1 MERDGQSNHPMKG
14 VWIVEVLRSH
24 QRVSG
29 DFLQMGG
36 THIWRDPKEEKSNKI
51 FIFGHISFHFN
62 NHFDLEI
69 FAICPKSRGHETDI
83 VDVYL
88 KSRSPLSKILFLV
101 QGFLP
106 QGRLV
111 SFLNDD
117 PDVITISLFFKI
129 TF

>member
-14 VWIVEVLRSH
+14 VWRVEVLRSH

-88 KSRSPLSKILFLV
+88 KSHSPLSKILFLP

-117 PDVITISLFFKI
+117 PDVIKISLFFKI

>member
-1 MERDGQSNHPMKG
+1 MEGPKG
-14 VWIVEVLRSH
+14 
-24 QRVSG
+24 
-29 DFLQMGG
+29 
-36 THIWRDPKEEKSNKI
+36 KKSNKI

-88 KSRSPLSKILFLV
+88 KSHSPLSKILFLP

-117 PDVITISLFFKI
+117 PDVIKMSLFFKI

>member
-14 VWIVEVLRSH
+14 VWIVEVLLSH
-24 QRVSG
+24 QRISG

-69 FAICPKSRGHETDI
+69 FAICPKAGDMKPTLLMSI
-83 VDVYL
+83 
-88 KSRSPLSKILFLV
+88 
-101 QGFLP
+101 
-106 QGRLV
+106 
-111 SFLNDD
+111 
-117 PDVITISLFFKI
+117 
-129 TF
+129 